1 MVQNMNEKKPS
12 LSERARNKIAS
23 IRRRLI
29 MRIVSGGYRYVHS
42 TECVDLMWD
51 VRKNFYKSKMAF
63 CGDGVQIYPSVVI
76 HGPESVRIGT
86 GTSLNSFIHIW
97 GNGGVTIGD
106 RVMIASHTIITSL
119 THDYT
124 QADMTKTYI
133 PKPVTIEDDVWI
145 GSNAI
150 ILPGVRIGKGSVIGA
165 GSIVTSDIPPYALAY
180 GTPAKVMKYRPQEV
194 QR

>member
-1 MVQNMNEKKPS
+1 MVENMNEKRPS
-12 LSERARNKIAS
+12 LSERVRNKLAS
-23 IRRRLI
+23 IRRRMI
-29 MRIVSGGYRYVHS
+29 MRILSGGYRYVNS
-42 TECVDLMWD
+42 TEYVDLMWD
-51 VRKNFYKSKMAF
+51 VRKDFYKTTMAF
-63 CGDGVQIYPSVVI
+63 CGDGVQIYPYVVI
-76 HGPESVRIGT
+76 HGPENVRIGS
-86 GTSLNSFIHIW
+86 GSSLNSFIHIW

-124 QADMTKTYI
+124 QVDMTKTYI

-150 ILPGVRIGKGSVIGA
+150 ILPGVKIGRGSVIGA

-180 GTPAKVMKYRPQEV
+180 GIPAKVMKSRPPEV

>member
-1 MVQNMNEKKPS
+1 
-12 LSERARNKIAS
+12 
-23 IRRRLI
+23 
-29 MRIVSGGYRYVHS
+29 
-42 TECVDLMWD
+42 
-51 VRKNFYKSKMAF
+51 
-63 CGDGVQIYPSVVI
+63 
-76 HGPESVRIGT
+76 
-86 GTSLNSFIHIW
+86 
-97 GNGGVTIGD
+97 
-106 RVMIASHTIITSL
+106 
-119 THDYT
+119 
-124 QADMTKTYI
+124 MTKTYI

>member
-1 MVQNMNEKKPS
+1 MVENMNEKRPS
-12 LSERARNKIAS
+12 LSERARNKLAS
-23 IRRRLI
+23 IRRRMI
-29 MRIVSGGYRYVHS
+29 MRILSAGYRYVNS
-42 TECVDLMWD
+42 TEYVDLMWD
-51 VRKNFYKSKMAF
+51 VRKGFYKTKMAF
-63 CGDGVQIYPSVVI
+63 CGEGVQIYPYVVI
-76 HGPESVRIGT
+76 HGPKNVRIGS
-86 GTSLNSFIHIW
+86 GSSLNSFVHIW

-124 QADMTKTYI
+124 QVDMTKTYI

-150 ILPGVRIGKGSVIGA
+150 ILPGVKIGRGSVIGA

-180 GTPAKVMKYRPQEV
+180 GIPAKVMKSRPPEV